1 MTKLEP
7 KGQFSLK
14 QNDDFFL
21 TKIRGFFWKKISSD
35 KKIEIIFPQKTMIF
49 MKKIKIH

>member
-1 MTKLEP
+1 MMI
-7 KGQFSLK
+7 
-14 QNDDFFL
+14 FFWQ
-21 TKIRGFFWKKISSD
+21 KFEGFFEKQISSD